1 MGDPTAGRRR
11 RRGGL
16 AGLRV
21 LARQVAR
28 TPGRL
33 RPRPGFVAR
42 DRPPCPGAEAA
53 RFRSPP
59 APLLADG
66 GRSRPR
72 RRAGPGLGPAFR
84 RTGRAGGDPLSD
96 GDRPAYERHPG
107 RWQPYRSG
115 RRNPSVEM
123 ALGWVLHSAGPGAP
137 AVTLYQTATGQHM
150 NATLADGSHIDL
162 AGGTHLSVAL
172 SSGERHVT
180 LEEGEAIFDVAH
192 DTARPLIIAAGD
204 RKIRVVGT
212 EFDVRRRGDD
222 LSVTVRRG
230 IVEVSPIDPSQGQP
244 VRLMAGDRIDHRI
257 GSAAT
262 SASTVSADDVFAWR
276 GGRLVYR
283 DRPLSEVIADLNA
296 QFPRPVSS
304 ADAKTADLRFS
315 GVLVLD
321 DEDNVVHRL
330 TLLAP
335 LWSRSGP
342 GGIVVGARDAT
353 PN

>member
-1 MGDPTAGRRR
+1 MDQHQEP
-11 RRGGL
+11 
-16 AGLRV
+16 
-21 LARQVAR
+21 
-28 TPGRL
+28 
-33 RPRPGFVAR
+33 
-42 DRPPCPGAEAA
+42 DAEAA
-53 RFRSPP
+53 AWVIRLQDAAAGEADWLAFESWLDQSPEHQAAYDRALALWHEIDRHAP
-59 APLLADG
+59 ALKQRVSAP
-66 GRSRPR
+66 RPR
-72 RRAGPGLGPAFR
+72 RYWPMAAGAALA
-84 RTGRAGGDPLSD
+84 AAL
-96 GDRPAYERHPG
+96 
-107 RWQPYRSG
+107 
-115 RRNPSVEM
+115 